1 MSDWQEEW
9 AFIPFFETIIT
20 TSLLI
25 GRLRFDNWPYDFIS
39 DGDIKTG
46 RRPSE
51 RGRYSAQVG
60 EKKASRNAPYKGF
73 QVGQLLA
80 MPDDL
85 LAPMD
90 RSSDHGESEEEF
102 EPITPHVHRHCDQ
115 GEEEYEPS
123 PRSTAH
129 LSHTLMD
136 KKNKRLAEDDL
147 HQTTVKRINKHV
159 QKVSRN
165 MTDTQLGTAGPRKQV
180 TSMAKT
186 HDQIIPN

>member
-25 GRLRFDNWPYDFIS
+25 GRLRFDIWPYDFIS
-39 DGDIKTG
+39 DGDTKPG

-60 EKKASRNAPYKGF
+60 EKKASRNAPYKGV

-85 LAPMD
+85 LAPMVYLNVLPAT
-90 RSSDHGESEEEF
+90 GY
-102 EPITPHVHRHCDQ
+102 C
-115 GEEEYEPS
+115 
-123 PRSTAH
+123 
-129 LSHTLMD
+129 
-136 KKNKRLAEDDL
+136 DDL
-147 HQTTVKRINKHV
+147 AAPW
-159 QKVSRN
+159 S
-165 MTDTQLGTAGPRKQV
+165 
-180 TSMAKT
+180 
-186 HDQIIPN
+186 PNRP